1 MHFFAGGHPAAGTG
15 TELCPPSLSPD
26 QKFWLSWRRD
36 SDTELTSGWSC
47 PSTHCACSSQPW
59 CMPRLPQAFVH
70 LSWYWHTLKYNISA
84 HTKVQSLFIQSHGDY
99 RQKLSFIFSLFD
111 TNPTWKP
118 VRNSESSSYKAVLGD
133 CVLCRPSLVVKALN
147 LLGF

>member
-1 MHFFAGGHPAAGTG
+1 MHFFAGGHPAAVTG

-26 QKFWLSWRRD
+26 QKCWLSWRRD
-36 SDTELTSGWSC
+36 GDTELTSGWSC
-47 PSTHCACSSQPW
+47 PSTRCACSSQPW

-99 RQKLSFIFSLFD
+99 RQKLSFIFRFD
-111 TNPTWKP
+111 TKPTWKSAWLQNCTFDWTEH
-118 VRNSESSSYKAVLGD
+118 R
-133 CVLCRPSLVVKALN
+133 LVIILSIGLT
-147 LLGF
+147 LLFNNNH